1 MNQKAKVSSFMQE
14 RESMVE
20 AIYTAPYAGKKFMGT
35 STVTPGATQSG
46 GVDPLLTSSA
56 LPGVTAGPNG
66 TRPVTNDRQS
76 KLQEMFQED
85 LLDRLNHV
93 VRPPN

>member
-1 MNQKAKVSSFMQE
+1 
-14 RESMVE
+14 MVE

-35 STVTPGATQSG
+35 STVNPSATQSG
-46 GVDPLLTSSA
+46 GVDPPLTSSA
-56 LPGVTAGPNG
+56 LPGVTAGPNA

-85 LLDRLNHV
+85 LLDRLNHI